1 MPSGRNGQKRK
12 TFNVVKFLFSNHLD
26 RSADLSLPRLSIS
39 GTYDLKKVLGKMG
52 ITKVFNNAADLSGI
66 SEETP
71 LKLSQV
77 SLSLVSIGQNV
88 YRAAAQGEGTKGHIH
103 TPID

>member
-1 MPSGRNGQKRK
+1 
-12 TFNVVKFLFSNHLD
+12 
-26 RSADLSLPRLSIS
+26 
-39 GTYDLKKVLGKMG
+39 MG
-52 ITKVFNNAADLSGI
+52 ITKVFNNAAELSGI

-71 LKLSQV
+71 LKLSKV

-103 TPID
+103 TPIDRSLRNAIPLDSPALGYGQVTE